1 MKKILVTGANGQLG
15 QCLQKISSQFEEF
28 EFIFTDSETL
38 DITNKEEVNDFFW
51 QNAPDF
57 CINAAAYTAVDLAE
71 TDIEKAFLVNADG
84 AENLAEA
91 CAENNAQ
98 FIHVSTDYVFDGE
111 NNLAYTEEDF
121 TNPLGVYGA
130 SKLAGDELALEV
142 NPCSVILRTSW
153 VYSEFGKNFVK
164 TMLNLFAT
172 KDELNI
178 VADQFGQ
185 PTYAND
191 LAEAIMKII
200 KSEKITPGIFNFSN
214 LGRISWFDFAEKIA
228 ELSEA
233 KIKLNAIETSQY
245 PTPAKRPK
253 NSVLDLDKI
262 SKTYAV
268 PLKPW
273 EESLED
279 CVQILQNN
287 SNEKNLIHI
296 YSII

>member
-84 AENLAEA
+84 TENLAEA

-164 TMLNLFAT
+164 TMLSLFAT

-185 PTYAND
+185 PTNAND

-228 ELSEA
+228 GLSEA

-262 SKTYAV
+262 SKTYAIQ
-268 PLKPW
+268 LKPW

-279 CVQILQNN
+279 CIQILQNN
-287 SNEKNLIHI
+287 
-296 YSII
+296 

>member
-51 QNAPDF
+51 QNSPDF

-71 TDIEKAFLVNADG
+71 TDVEKAFLVNADG
-84 AENLAEA
+84 TENLAEA

-111 NNLAYTEEDF
+111 NNLSYTEEDF

-164 TMLNLFAT
+164 TMLSLFAT

-185 PTYAND
+185 PTNAND

-228 ELSEA
+228 GLSEA

-262 SKTYAV
+262 SKTYGV
-268 PLKPW
+268 QLKPW
-273 EESLED
+273 EESLEG

-287 SNEKNLIHI
+287 
-296 YSII
+296 

>member
-38 DITNKEEVNDFFW
+38 DITIKEEVNDFFW

-71 TDIEKAFLVNADG
+71 TDVEKAFLVNADG
-84 AENLAEA
+84 TENLAEA

-172 KDELNI
+172 KEELNI

-185 PTYAND
+185 PTNAND

-228 ELSEA
+228 ELSKA

-262 SKTYAV
+262 SKTYAIQ
-268 PLKPW
+268 LKPW
-273 EESLED
+273 EESLEG

-287 SNEKNLIHI
+287 
-296 YSII
+296 

>member
-71 TDIEKAFLVNADG
+71 TEVEKAFLVNADG
-84 AENLAEA
+84 TENLAEA

-172 KDELNI
+172 KEELSI

-185 PTYAND
+185 PTNAND

-287 SNEKNLIHI
+287 
-296 YSII
+296 

>member
-38 DITNKEEVNDFFW
+38 DITIKEEVKDFFW

-71 TDIEKAFLVNADG
+71 TDVEKAFLVNADG

-91 CAENNAQ
+91 CSENNAQ

-172 KDELNI
+172 KEELNI

-185 PTYAND
+185 PTNAND

-262 SKTYAV
+262 SKTYAIQ
-268 PLKPW
+268 LKPW

-287 SNEKNLIHI
+287 
-296 YSII
+296 

>member
-71 TDIEKAFLVNADG
+71 TEVEKAFLVNADG
-84 AENLAEA
+84 TENLAEA

-164 TMLNLFAT
+164 TMLSLFAT
-172 KDELNI
+172 KEELNI

-185 PTYAND
+185 PTNAND

-262 SKTYAV
+262 SKTYAIQ
-268 PLKPW
+268 LKPW

-287 SNEKNLIHI
+287 
-296 YSII
+296 

>member
-71 TDIEKAFLVNADG
+71 TEVEKAFLVNADG
-84 AENLAEA
+84 TENLAEA
-91 CAENNAQ
+91 CAENNVQ

-111 NNLAYTEEDF
+111 NNLSYTEEDF
-121 TNPLGVYGA
+121 TNPVGVYGA

-164 TMLNLFAT
+164 TMLSLFAT
-172 KDELNI
+172 KEELSI

-185 PTYAND
+185 PTNAND

-200 KSEKITPGIFNFSN
+200 KSGKITPGIFNFSN

-262 SKTYAV
+262 SKTYGIQ
-268 PLKPW
+268 LKPW

-287 SNEKNLIHI
+287 
-296 YSII
+296 

>member
-84 AENLAEA
+84 TENLAEA

-172 KDELNI
+172 KEELSI

-185 PTYAND
+185 PTNAND

-214 LGRISWFDFAEKIA
+214 LGRISWFDFAKKIA
-228 ELSEA
+228 ELSDA

-262 SKTYAV
+262 SKTYGIQ
-268 PLKPW
+268 LKPW

-287 SNEKNLIHI
+287 
-296 YSII
+296 

>member
-71 TDIEKAFLVNADG
+71 TEVEKAFLVNADG
-84 AENLAEA
+84 TENLAEA

-172 KDELNI
+172 KEELSI

-185 PTYAND
+185 PTNAND

-262 SKTYAV
+262 SKTYAIQ
-268 PLKPW
+268 LKPW

-287 SNEKNLIHI
+287 
-296 YSII
+296 

>member
-84 AENLAEA
+84 TENLAEA

-164 TMLNLFAT
+164 TMLSLFAT
-172 KDELNI
+172 KEELNI

-185 PTYAND
+185 PTNAND

-228 ELSEA
+228 ELSDA

-279 CVQILQNN
+279 CVQILQ
-287 SNEKNLIHI
+287 SN
-296 YSII
+296 

>member
-71 TDIEKAFLVNADG
+71 TDVEKAFLVNADG
-84 AENLAEA
+84 TENLAEA

-172 KDELNI
+172 KEELNI

-185 PTYAND
+185 PTNAND

-262 SKTYAV
+262 SKTYAIQ
-268 PLKPW
+268 LKPW

-287 SNEKNLIHI
+287 
-296 YSII
+296 

>member
-71 TDIEKAFLVNADG
+71 TDVEKAFLVNADG
-84 AENLAEA
+84 TENLAEA

-172 KDELNI
+172 KEELSI

-185 PTYAND
+185 PTNAND

-262 SKTYAV
+262 SKTYAIQ
-268 PLKPW
+268 LKSW

-287 SNEKNLIHI
+287 
-296 YSII
+296 

>member
-38 DITNKEEVNDFFW
+38 DITIKEEVNDFFW

-71 TDIEKAFLVNADG
+71 TDVEKAFLVNADG

-91 CAENNAQ
+91 CSENNAQ

-185 PTYAND
+185 PTNAND

-228 ELSEA
+228 GLSEA

-262 SKTYAV
+262 SKTYGV
-268 PLKPW
+268 QLKPW

-287 SNEKNLIHI
+287 
-296 YSII
+296 

>member
-84 AENLAEA
+84 TENLAEA

-121 TNPLGVYGA
+121 TNPVGVYGA

-164 TMLNLFAT
+164 TMLNLFAA
-172 KDELNI
+172 KEELNI
-178 VADQFGQ
+178 VADQFGR
-185 PTYAND
+185 PTNAND
-191 LAEAIMKII
+191 LAEAVMKII
-200 KSEKITPGIFNFSN
+200 KSKKITPGIFNFSN
-214 LGRISWFDFAEKIA
+214 LGRISWFDFAVKIA
-228 ELSEA
+228 ELSDA

-262 SKTYAV
+262 SKTYAIQ
-268 PLKPW
+268 LNPW

-287 SNEKNLIHI
+287 
-296 YSII
+296 

>member
-84 AENLAEA
+84 TENLAEA

-164 TMLNLFAT
+164 TMLNLFTT
-172 KDELNI
+172 KEELNI

-185 PTYAND
+185 PTNAND

-228 ELSEA
+228 ELSDA

-262 SKTYAV
+262 SKTYAIQ
-268 PLKPW
+268 LKPW

-287 SNEKNLIHI
+287 
-296 YSII
+296 

>member
-84 AENLAEA
+84 TENLAEA

-111 NNLAYTEEDF
+111 NNLPYTEEDF

-172 KDELNI
+172 KEELSI

-185 PTYAND
+185 PTNAND

-262 SKTYAV
+262 SKTYAIQ
-268 PLKPW
+268 LKPW

-287 SNEKNLIHI
+287 
-296 YSII
+296 

>member
-71 TDIEKAFLVNADG
+71 TDVEKAFLVNADG
-84 AENLAEA
+84 TENLAEA

-185 PTYAND
+185 PTNAND

-262 SKTYAV
+262 SKTYAIQ
-268 PLKPW
+268 LKPW

-287 SNEKNLIHI
+287 
-296 YSII
+296 

>member
-84 AENLAEA
+84 TENLAEA

-172 KDELNI
+172 KEELSI

-185 PTYAND
+185 PTNAND

-262 SKTYAV
+262 SKTYAIQ
-268 PLKPW
+268 LKSW

-287 SNEKNLIHI
+287 
-296 YSII
+296 

>member
-38 DITNKEEVNDFFW
+38 DITIKEEVNDFFW

-71 TDIEKAFLVNADG
+71 TEVEKAFLVNADG
-84 AENLAEA
+84 TENLAEA

-164 TMLNLFAT
+164 TMLSLFAT
-172 KDELNI
+172 KEELSI

-185 PTYAND
+185 PTNAND

-228 ELSEA
+228 ELSDA

-287 SNEKNLIHI
+287 
-296 YSII
+296 

>member
-84 AENLAEA
+84 TENLAEA

-164 TMLNLFAT
+164 TMLSLFAT
-172 KDELNI
+172 KEELNI

-185 PTYAND
+185 PTNAND

-287 SNEKNLIHI
+287 
-296 YSII
+296 

>member
-84 AENLAEA
+84 TENLAEA

-172 KDELNI
+172 KEELNI

-185 PTYAND
+185 PTNAND

-262 SKTYAV
+262 SKTYAIQ
-268 PLKPW
+268 LKPW
-273 EESLED
+273 EESIED

-287 SNEKNLIHI
+287 
-296 YSII
+296 

>member
-84 AENLAEA
+84 TENLAEA

-164 TMLNLFAT
+164 TMLSLFAT
-172 KDELNI
+172 KEELSI

-185 PTYAND
+185 PTNAND

-200 KSEKITPGIFNFSN
+200 KSGKITPGIFNFSN
-214 LGRISWFDFAEKIA
+214 LRRISWFDFAEKIA

-287 SNEKNLIHI
+287 
-296 YSII
+296 

>member
-71 TDIEKAFLVNADG
+71 TDVEKAFLVNADG
-84 AENLAEA
+84 TENLAEA

-185 PTYAND
+185 PTNAND

-287 SNEKNLIHI
+287 
-296 YSII
+296 

>member
-172 KDELNI
+172 KEELSI

-185 PTYAND
+185 PTNAND

-228 ELSEA
+228 ELSDA

-273 EESLED
+273 EESIED

-287 SNEKNLIHI
+287 
-296 YSII
+296 

>member
-51 QNAPDF
+51 QNSPDF

-71 TDIEKAFLVNADG
+71 TDVEKAFLVNADG
-84 AENLAEA
+84 TENLAEA

-164 TMLNLFAT
+164 TMLSLFAT
-172 KDELNI
+172 KEELNI

-185 PTYAND
+185 PTNAND

-228 ELSEA
+228 ELSDA

-287 SNEKNLIHI
+287 
-296 YSII
+296 

>member
-71 TDIEKAFLVNADG
+71 TEVEKAFLVNADG
-84 AENLAEA
+84 TENLAEA

-164 TMLNLFAT
+164 TMLNLFST
-172 KDELNI
+172 KEELNI

-185 PTYAND
+185 PTNAND

-228 ELSEA
+228 ELSDA

-245 PTPAKRPK
+245 PTSAKRPK

-262 SKTYAV
+262 SKTYAIQ
-268 PLKPW
+268 LKSW

-287 SNEKNLIHI
+287 
-296 YSII
+296 

>member
-84 AENLAEA
+84 TENLAEA

-172 KDELNI
+172 KEELNI

-185 PTYAND
+185 PTNAND

-200 KSEKITPGIFNFSN
+200 KSEKITPGVFNFSN

-262 SKTYAV
+262 SKTYAIQ
-268 PLKPW
+268 LKPW

-287 SNEKNLIHI
+287 
-296 YSII
+296 

>member
-38 DITNKEEVNDFFW
+38 DITIKEEVNDFFW

-172 KDELNI
+172 KEELNI

-185 PTYAND
+185 PTNAND

-262 SKTYAV
+262 SKTYAIQ
-268 PLKPW
+268 LKPW
-273 EESLED
+273 EESLEG

-287 SNEKNLIHI
+287 
-296 YSII
+296 

>member
-84 AENLAEA
+84 TENLAEA

-164 TMLNLFAT
+164 TMLNLFAA
-172 KDELNI
+172 KEELNI

-185 PTYAND
+185 PTNAND

-200 KSEKITPGIFNFSN
+200 KSGKITPGIFNFSN

-262 SKTYAV
+262 SKTYAIQ
-268 PLKPW
+268 LKPW
-273 EESLED
+273 EESLEG

-287 SNEKNLIHI
+287 
-296 YSII
+296 

>member
-84 AENLAEA
+84 TENLAEA

-164 TMLNLFAT
+164 TMLSLFAT

-185 PTYAND
+185 PTNAND

-262 SKTYAV
+262 SKTYAIQ
-268 PLKPW
+268 LKPW

-287 SNEKNLIHI
+287 
-296 YSII
+296 

>member
-71 TDIEKAFLVNADG
+71 TDVEKAFLVNADG
-84 AENLAEA
+84 TENLAEA

-172 KDELNI
+172 KEELSI

-185 PTYAND
+185 PTNAND

-228 ELSEA
+228 ELSDA

-262 SKTYAV
+262 SKTYAIQ
-268 PLKPW
+268 LKPW
-273 EESLED
+273 EESLEG

-287 SNEKNLIHI
+287 
-296 YSII
+296 

>member
-84 AENLAEA
+84 TENLAEA

-172 KDELNI
+172 KEELSI

-185 PTYAND
+185 PTNAND

-262 SKTYAV
+262 SKTYGV
-268 PLKPW
+268 QLKPW
-273 EESLED
+273 EESLEG

-287 SNEKNLIHI
+287 
-296 YSII
+296 

>member
-172 KDELNI
+172 KEELSI

-185 PTYAND
+185 PTNAND

-228 ELSEA
+228 ELSDA

-262 SKTYAV
+262 SKTYAIQ
-268 PLKPW
+268 LKPW
-273 EESLED
+273 EESLEG

-287 SNEKNLIHI
+287 
-296 YSII
+296 